1 MTQLKQRY
9 MDYTQTERDGRL
21 PVLDGARTLFVLIVG
36 AYHIWQQS
44 WLTPAIP
51 WFGERISLDFL
62 MRSGYIWVD
71 ALLLLSGF
79 LLYLPYAEA
88 NEDGK
93 SLPRVLPFYRNRLLR
108 IAPSYYLNVLIM
120 LFFVAL
126 PRGLYNSASGTLDSA
141 RLTKD
146 LLAHAT
152 FTHNLF
158 PFSYTGSPLNGTLW
172 TLGVEMQFYLLFPFI
187 ARCFGKKPLLTYLAM
202 ASIAFSYRYY
212 VSTLPDTT
220 LYFNQLPA
228 HLDVYANGMVAAC
241 VYAALKRRMKQDKWT
256 EILFTALFF
265 AVVSAIITL
274 LKAQAGTN
282 GYDNIRLGQMSRRFP
297 LSVLVAL
304 FLLSLLFGARP
315 LRLVFGNRLT
325 RIFAE
330 ISFQFYMW
338 HQVFAVQLKN
348 WNIPTSMYESPWMES
363 DRPWQY
369 LYTFLCFAGAMAISA
384 LVTYAFEQPIARFG
398 RRKDKRKKKR

>member
-1 MTQLKQRY
+1 MTTLKQRY
-9 MDYTQTERDGRL
+9 INYTQTERDGRL

-44 WLTPAIP
+44 WLTPVIP
-51 WFGERISLDFL
+51 WFNGGVSLDFL

-93 SLPRVLPFYRNRLLR
+93 RLPRVLPFYRNRLLR

-126 PRGLYNSASGTLDSA
+126 PRGSYNTAAGTLNGA
-141 RLTKD
+141 RMTKD

-158 PFSYTGSPLNGTLW
+158 QFSYTGSPLNGTLW
-172 TLGVEMQFYLLFPFI
+172 TLGVEMQFYLLFPLV
-187 ARCFGKKPLLTYLAM
+187 ARCFGKKPLLTYLGM
-202 ASIAFSYRYY
+202 AAAAFTYRWY
-212 VSTLPDTT
+212 VAGLPDTT

-256 EILFTALFF
+256 ELFFTALFF
-265 AVVSAIITL
+265 LAATAIVTL

-282 GYDNIRLGQMSRRFP
+282 GYENIRLGQMSRRFP
-297 LSVLVAL
+297 LSVYVSLGML
-304 FLLSLLFGARP
+304 GLLYGVRP
-315 LRLVFGNRLT
+315 LRLLFGNRLT

-348 WNIPTSMYESPWMES
+348 WKIPVSVYESPWIES

-369 LYTFLCFAGAMAISA
+369 TYTLLCFAGAIAISA

-398 RRKDKRKKKR
+398 RRKDKKRK

>member
-1 MTQLKQRY
+1 MTTLKQRY
-9 MDYTQTERDGRL
+9 INYTQTERDGRL

-44 WLTPAIP
+44 WLTPVIP
-51 WFGERISLDFL
+51 WPGGGISLDFL

-93 SLPRVLPFYRNRLLR
+93 KLPRVLPFYRNRLLR

-126 PRGLYNSASGTLDSA
+126 PRGSYNTAAGTLNGA
-141 RLTKD
+141 RMTKD

-158 PFSYTGSPLNGTLW
+158 QFSYTGSPLNGTLW
-172 TLGVEMQFYLLFPFI
+172 TLGVEMQFYLLFPLV
-187 ARCFGKKPLLTYLAM
+187 ARCFGKKPLLTYLGMTA
-202 ASIAFSYRYY
+202 AAFAYRWY
-212 VSTLPDTT
+212 VAGLPDTT

-228 HLDVYANGMVAAC
+228 HLDVYANGMAAAC

-256 EILFTALFF
+256 EIFFTALFF
-265 AVVSAIITL
+265 LAVTAIVTL

-282 GYDNIRLGQMSRRFP
+282 GYENIRLGQMSRRFP
-297 LSVLVAL
+297 LSVYVSLGML
-304 FLLSLLFGARP
+304 GLLYGVRP
-315 LRLVFGNRLT
+315 LRLLFGNRLT

-348 WNIPTSMYESPWMES
+348 WNIPVSVYESPWIES

-369 LYTFLCFAGAMAISA
+369 TYTLLCFAGAIAISV

-398 RRKDKRKKKR
+398 RRKDKRRR